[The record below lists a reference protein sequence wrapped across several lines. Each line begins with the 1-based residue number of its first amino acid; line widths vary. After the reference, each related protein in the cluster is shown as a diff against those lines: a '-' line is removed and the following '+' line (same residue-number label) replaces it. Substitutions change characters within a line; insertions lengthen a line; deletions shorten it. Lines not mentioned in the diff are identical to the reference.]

1 MGSGAGLPGIPLKMI
16 REDIKLYLIES
27 IQKKAAFLN
36 LAVKEL
42 NLANINILAE
52 RAENIK
58 YIKCDIILIR
68 LLGKIKELFPVAVKL
83 LKSTGKIIFYKSQT
97 AREEVIEAKKVLLKF
112 DMNSKIIEKTIPGT
126 KIVRRLVIIEKN
138 K

>member
-1 MGSGAGLPGIPLKMI
+1 LPGIPLKII

-27 IQKKAAFLN
+27 ILKKAAFLN

-58 YIKCDIILIR
+58 DIKCDIILIR
-68 LLGKIKELFPVAVKL
+68 LLGKIKGLVPMTTKL
-83 LKSTGKIIFYKSQT
+83 LNPAGKIIFYKSQT
-97 AREEVIEAKKVLLKF
+97 ARDEVAVAKKVLAKF
-112 DMNSKIIEKTIPGT
+112 DMNSRIIEKIIPGT